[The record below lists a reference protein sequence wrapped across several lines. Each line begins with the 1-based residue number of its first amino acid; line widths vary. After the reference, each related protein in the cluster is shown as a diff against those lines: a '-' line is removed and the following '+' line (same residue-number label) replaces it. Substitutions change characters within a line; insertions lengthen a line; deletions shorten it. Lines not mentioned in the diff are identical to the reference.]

1 MEVSRLMSVAQVLD
15 SQARA
20 RPSEIAIAAPGL
32 PALTYES
39 LWAYVQGAVAA
50 LNALGAGAGDRVAIV
65 LPNGPKMAAAF
76 FAVSAGASAA
86 PLNPAYRAAELEF
99 FLADLEAKALLVAD
113 GQESPARDVATALHI
128 PVVELSAL
136 DATPSTQPRFSGPS
150 HEALVLHT
158 SGTTSRPK
166 LVPLTHANICTSA
179 HNIVAALDLRPQDR
193 CLNVM
198 PLFHIHGLIGALLS
212 SIAAGAGV
220 VCTPGFDARWFFPWL
235 DEFHPTWYTAVPTI
249 HQAVLA
255 AASAGASS
263 AARARLR
270 FVRSCSAALPPR
282 VMAELEDLFLA
293 PVIESYGMTEAS
305 HQMASNPLPPR
316 PRKPG
321 SVGVAAGPEVAI
333 MDERAG
339 LLGTGRQGE
348 IVIRGPNVTSGYYN
362 MPSANQQAFTN
373 GWFRTGDQ
381 GYLDEEGYLF
391 LTGRLKEI
399 INRGGEKISPR
410 EIDDVLMEHPAV
422 AQAITFALPHPTLG
436 QDVAAA
442 IVLRPSREVTEDGLR
457 RFCAGRLAAFKV
469 PTRLVFVGQIPKGPT
484 GKPQRIGLAEKLG
497 LLSDDS
503 KAAKAAVPFVAP
515 STPLESELAAIW
527 RELLRLEQVGV
538 HDDFSQIGGNSLLA
552 AQLITRVEERHRI
565 DSAVRC
571 LAGASTIADMARRIQ
586 ASTRE

>member
-1 MEVSRLMSVAQVLD
+1 MNASRPMSVAHLLE
-15 SQARA
+15 SQASA
-20 RPSEIAIAAPGL
+20 RPSETALAGPGL
-32 PALTYES
+32 PALAYGG
-39 LWAYVQGAVAA
+39 LWTYVQGAVAS
-50 LNALGAGAGDRVAIV
+50 LNALGVGAGDRVAIL
-65 LPNGPKMAAAF
+65 LPNGIASAAAF

-86 PLNPAYRAAELEF
+86 PLNPAYQAAELEF
-99 FLADLEAKALLVAD
+99 FLADLEARALLVAD
-113 GQESPARDVATALHI
+113 GQDSPARDVATALHI

-136 DATPSTQPRFSGPS
+136 VATASTQPIFSDPS

-179 HNIVAALDLRPQDR
+179 HNIVATLNLGPQDR

-220 VCTPGFDARWFFPWL
+220 VCTPGFDTRHFFAWL
-235 DEFHPTWYTAVPTI
+235 DEFDPTWYTAVPTI

-255 AASAGASS
+255 AAPAGTSTV
-263 AARARLR
+263 ARAALR
-270 FVRSCSAALPPR
+270 FLRSSSAALPTR
-282 VMAELEDLFLA
+282 VMAELEALFRA

-316 PRKPG
+316 ARKPG

-333 MDERAG
+333 MDERGAV
-339 LLGTGRQGE
+339 LGAGRQGE
-348 IVIRGPNVTSGYYN
+348 IVIRGANVTRGYHH

-381 GYLDEEGYLF
+381 GYLDDDGYLF

-410 EIDDVLMEHPAV
+410 EVDDILMEHPAV
-422 AQAITFALPHPTLG
+422 AQAITFALPHPSLG

-442 IVLRPSREVTEDGLR
+442 VVLRPNIEATEVELR
-457 RFCAGRLAAFKV
+457 RFCARRLAAFKV
-469 PTRLVFVGQIPKGPT
+469 PNRFAFVDQIPKGPT

-497 LLSDDS
+497 LLNEGSQTV
-503 KAAKAAVPFVAP
+503 KPAAPFVAP

-527 RELLRLEQVGV
+527 CELLRLDQVGV
-538 HDDFSQIGGNSLLA
+538 HDEYSQIGGDSLLA
-552 AQLITRVEERHRI
+552 AQLITRIEERLQI
-565 DSAVRC
+565 DSAL
-571 LAGASTIADMARRIQ
+571 LALEESSTIADMARRIQ
-586 ASTRE
+586 AHIR